1 MSNIIQYSS
10 RDFAT
15 LRQEQIDYITK
26 YYPNVVQNF
35 NDGSLMSVLLDFGA
49 GLADNLHF
57 NIDRSLQETVLDF
70 AQERKSLYNIGKT
83 YGLKL
88 PTKSASLAV
97 CQFSVQVPVFADA
110 EDKRYLPVL
119 KSGTQVVG
127 NGQTFELLYDVDFLS
142 NTNTSGSVDRTK
154 SPVFN
159 NGKLAAYVI
168 TKTGIVIA
176 GTTRIY
182 SQIFDN
188 TPPIPF
194 YKLTLPEN
202 NVISIE
208 SVIYKSGTNFNTNP
222 TDAEFAS
229 QANKWYEV
237 NSLAETS
244 VFTYDSS
251 VPPTSNGIY
260 SGMWLN
266 TDYKFVK
273 EFTPN
278 GFCVLTFGS
287 KTDQS
292 FDILDNFLTTASID
306 LNNLLNNNSLGFA
319 PLINTTLYVKYRVG
333 GGSETNIGA
342 GVINNFGSINIKLNG
357 PDSTLNSLVQNS
369 LTVTNLT
376 PAIGGGDTPS
386 IEELRNYISYNFAAQ
401 NRAITLN
408 DYKAILLGLPSKF
421 GRPARVGV
429 TQNQNKIEIN
439 VISVDTN
446 NTYQG
451 EINSVIMN
459 NIATYLSE
467 FRSINDYVLVKPGEV
482 IDLSF
487 EISVLVDPT
496 SQLSTITQVIQVVSN
511 EFKSSNRHMGSGY
524 YIFGLIKLISNITG
538 VLNINYI
545 KVFNKTGVGYSQNT
559 INQTIIDS
567 NTNEIDLSSGY
578 INCDANQI
586 LQIKD
591 INNDIVVIPVVANNI
606 KSLI

>member
-1 MSNIIQYSS
+1 M
-10 RDFAT
+10 
-15 LRQEQIDYITK
+15 
-26 YYPNVVQNF
+26 
-35 NDGSLMSVLLDFGA
+35 
-49 GLADNLHF
+49 
-57 NIDRSLQETVLDF
+57 
-70 AQERKSLYNIGKT
+70 
-83 YGLKL
+83 
-88 PTKSASLAV
+88 
-97 CQFSVQVPVFADA
+97 
-110 EDKRYLPVL
+110 
-119 KSGTQVVG
+119 
-127 NGQTFELLYDVDFLS
+127 
-142 NTNTSGSVDRTK
+142 
-154 SPVFN
+154 
-159 NGKLAAYVI
+159 
-168 TKTGIVIA
+168 
-176 GTTRIY
+176 
-182 SQIFDN
+182 
-188 TPPIPF
+188 
-194 YKLTLPEN
+194 
-202 NVISIE
+202 
-208 SVIYKSGTNFNTNP
+208 
-222 TDAEFAS
+222 
-229 QANKWYEV
+229 
-237 NSLAETS
+237 
-244 VFTYDSS
+244 
-251 VPPTSNGIY
+251 
-260 SGMWLN
+260 
-266 TDYKFVK
+266 
-273 EFTPN
+273 
-278 GFCVLTFGS
+278 
-287 KTDQS
+287 
-292 FDILDNFLTTASID
+292 
-306 LNNLLNNNSLGFA
+306 
-319 PLINTTLYVKYRVG
+319 
-333 GGSETNIGA
+333 
-342 GVINNFGSINIKLNG
+342 
-357 PDSTLNSLVQNS
+357 
-369 LTVTNLT
+369 
-376 PAIGGGDTPS
+376 
-386 IEELRNYISYNFAAQ
+386 
-401 NRAITLN
+401 
-408 DYKAILLGLPSKF
+408 GLPSKF